1 MPTQPVRKF
10 AISIDPDEV
19 VDFEEDLPYFAEHF
33 TRLGFEQIGAYRF
46 RYLDRECTITTEL
59 KNTHDGFEVWA
70 HVQAPDQHAYRLEE
84 IANALCASVLAAPSS
99 HGSALSTAS
108 SRIRR
113 QSTSR

>member
-46 RYLDRECTITTEL
+46 RYLDRECTITAEL

-84 IANALCASVLAAPSS
+84 IADALCASVLAAPGTRN
-99 HGSALSTAS
+99 HGMSPLS
-108 SRIRR
+108 SRFHKPSSA
-113 QSTSR
+113 Q